1 MGMLDKLRE
10 RRSGGRLADDELGRL
25 VRVALPNHD
34 DDDQRPSC
42 REPFDFRNAHS
53 LSASASSPQREAS
66 APRKATTLSER
77 GMPTW
82 GPTSVRDHGACPTA
96 IFNPRPSPASYH
108 WCQWL
113 DDVVPLKLSE
123 LPTSEFAEWFVSTFL
138 GSRPTVQDV
147 SRIERLIGAHKLPYD
162 HATEVWKFAR
172 LRIQESYTRLYYAS
186 AVPYAGS

>member
-25 VRVALPNHD
+25 VRVAIPNH

-42 REPFDFRNAHS
+42 REPFDFRNAHTTKGT
-53 LSASASSPQREAS
+53 SASSPQREAS
-66 APRKATTLSER
+66 APRKTTTLCER

-82 GPTSVRDHGACPTA
+82 GPTSFRDHGACPA

-108 WCQWL
+108 WCQCL

-138 GSRPTVQDV
+138 GSRPTVKDV

-162 HATEVWKFAR
+162 HATEVWKLAR